1 MSDKSKIKG
10 AEVEIDIYEGA
21 LNMLAADGI
30 SNVSMEYV
38 RNFIDDLRRVLEL
51 KDK

>member
-1 MSDKSKIKG
+1 MSDKNKIERAG
-10 AEVEIDIYEGA
+10 VEIDIYEGA
-21 LNMLAADGI
+21 LNMLKADGI

-51 KDK
+51 EDK